1 MAALPLLLWLKSW
14 NGLHCRADGL
24 TKLSVCLQDLLSQGG
39 KGMRYGSDRL
49 RGQDLMSVRRLAE
62 AYRCRALLH
71 LQRVLRRPLC
81 FQFGARRWAVDF

>member
-1 MAALPLLLWLKSW
+1 
-14 NGLHCRADGL
+14 
-24 TKLSVCLQDLLSQGG
+24 
-39 KGMRYGSDRL
+39 MRYGSDRL